1 MDLQVMCMLI
11 QRRDDRKN
19 VVCIPFK
26 ELYRVHNLYTLAI
39 ATVYSWQKHRRYDD
53 VGGADRSS
61 ASGDRFFR
69 VR

>member
-1 MDLQVMCMLI
+1 MCMLI

-19 VVCIPFK
+19 VVCIPTK
-26 ELYRVHNLYTLAI
+26 ELCRVHNLYTLAI